1 MMNELGIT
9 IAGNII
15 VDVVKNIDCYPKIGM
30 LSNIESVSK
39 AVGGC
44 VPNTAINFTKI
55 DNEVPV
61 KVIGKVGNDDYG
73 RYVTGRMNAFGID
86 TSMVK
91 ISSKE
96 PTSFS
101 DVMNLPSGERT
112 FFHARGANAEFSPQD
127 IDLDKL
133 SCDIFHIGYILLLD
147 SFDKE
152 EKEYGTAMAG
162 LLKQVQERGIK
173 TSVDIVSDSSADY
186 QKTIVP
192 ALKYCNYAIVNEIE
206 SCTTFNLEPRDEDGK
221 LLINNIHLAMSK
233 MAECGVKD
241 KVIVHSK
248 EAGFILDV
256 KSGNFIT
263 VPSIDIPKEMIKGK
277 VGAGDSYCA
286 GCLYGLYNGYS
297 DREILEFA
305 SAAAICNLFA
315 ENSIDGMLKKSEIE
329 KIPEKYGRFSL

>member
-1 MMNELGIT
+1 MDQSGIT
-9 IAGNII
+9 FAGNII

-30 LSNIESVSK
+30 LSNISSVSK

-44 VPNTAINFTKI
+44 VPNTAVNFTKI
-55 DNEVPV
+55 DNSIPV
-61 KVIGKVGNDDYG
+61 KVLGKVGDDDYG
-73 RYVTGRMNAFGID
+73 RYVVGRMNDFGID
-86 TSMVK
+86 TSSVK
-91 ISSKE
+91 ISQTA

-112 FFHARGANAEFSPQD
+112 FFHARGANAEFCPED
-127 IDLDKL
+127 IDLDNL
-133 SCDIFHIGYILLLD
+133 NCDIFHIGYILLLD

-152 EKEYGTAMAG
+152 DATYGTAMAG
-162 LLKQVQERGIK
+162 LLKRVQEKGIK
-173 TSVDIVSDSSADY
+173 TSVDVVSDSSADY

-206 SCTTFNLEPRDEDGK
+206 SCTTFGIEPRDAEGK
-221 LLINNIHLAMSK
+221 LLIENIHLAMKK
-233 MAECGVKD
+233 MAECGVSD

-248 EAGFILDV
+248 EAGFLLDV
-256 KSGNFIT
+256 KTGAFT
-263 VPSIDIPKEMIKGK
+263 VAPSIDIPKEMIKGK

-297 DREILEFA
+297 DAEILDFA

-315 ENSIDGMLKKSEIE
+315 ENSIDGMLPKSEIE
-329 KIPEKYGRFSL
+329 KIPEKYGRFSI